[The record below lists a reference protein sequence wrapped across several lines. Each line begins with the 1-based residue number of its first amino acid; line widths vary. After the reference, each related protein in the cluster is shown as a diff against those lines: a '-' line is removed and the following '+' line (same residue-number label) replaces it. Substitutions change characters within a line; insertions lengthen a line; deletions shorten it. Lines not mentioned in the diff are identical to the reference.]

1 LNFANLSTKKKEEE
15 MHKKTMGIL
24 VVVLAILLVAPS
36 VMAQTSPTD
45 VVQSYYAALGE
56 AAAGGDTTALLALF
70 ADDATVDVAGITP
83 EAVEGK
89 EAIQST
95 LGSMFALLQ
104 GVTITLGEVTAEG
117 NTVTATYT
125 LALPGQASPIP
136 ATDTFVI
143 QEGQIQS
150 LTIAIDLTAM
160 SAAPTPSGLPTTG
173 GPVSGLLP
181 GLLVLGGAAFV
192 GLSRRLSR

>member
-1 LNFANLSTKKKEEE
+1 MKKNPAK
-15 MHKKTMGIL
+15 IL

-83 EAVEGK
+83 GAVEGK

-95 LGSMFALLQ
+95 LGNMFALLQ
-104 GVTITLGEVTAEG
+104 GVTITLGEVSTEG
-117 NTVTATYT
+117 DTVTATYT
-125 LALPGQASPIP
+125 LALQGQANPIP

-143 QEGQIQS
+143 QEGQIQA
-150 LTIAIDLTAM
+150 LTIAIDFTAM
-160 SAAPTPSGLPTTG
+160 PAVPTPYNLPATG

>member
-1 LNFANLSTKKKEEE
+1 MRKNAV
-15 MHKKTMGIL
+15 GI
-24 VVVLAILLVAPS
+24 VVVALAILLVVPS
-36 VMAQTSPTD
+36 AMAQTSPAD

-56 AAAGGDTTALLALF
+56 AAAGGDTAALLALF
-70 ADDATVDVAGITP
+70 ADDATVNVTGVTP
-83 EAVEGK
+83 AAVEGK

-95 LGSMFALLQ
+95 LGNMFALLQ

-117 NTVTATYT
+117 DTVTTTYT

-143 QEGQIQS
+143 QDGKIQS
-150 LTIAIDLTAM
+150 LTMTIDLTAM
-160 SAAPTPSGLPTTG
+160 AAAPTPPSLPATG

-181 GLLVLGGAAFV
+181 GLLALGGAALA
-192 GLSRRLSR
+192 GLSRRFSR

>member
-1 LNFANLSTKKKEEE
+1 MKKN
-15 MHKKTMGIL
+15 TARIL
-24 VVVLAILLVAPS
+24 MVALAILLVAPS
-36 VMAQTSPTD
+36 VMAQASPTD

-83 EAVEGK
+83 GAVEGK

-104 GVTITLGEVTAEG
+104 GVTVTLGEVTAEG
-117 NTVTATYT
+117 DTVTTSYT

-143 QEGQIQS
+143 QDGKIQS
-150 LTIAIDLTAM
+150 LTMTIDLTGM
-160 SAAPTPSGLPTTG
+160 AAASTPPSLPATG
-173 GPVSGLLP
+173 GPMSGLLP
-181 GLLVLGGAAFV
+181 GLLVLAGAALA
-192 GLSRRLSR
+192 GLSRRFSR

>member
-1 LNFANLSTKKKEEE
+1 MKKN
-15 MHKKTMGIL
+15 TARIL
-24 VVVLAILLVAPS
+24 IVALAILLVAPS
-36 VMAQTSPTD
+36 IMAQTSPTD
-45 VVQSYYAALGE
+45 VVQSYYAALGD
-56 AAAGGDTTALLALF
+56 AAAAGDTTALLALF
-70 ADDATVDVAGITP
+70 ADDATVEVTGITP
-83 EAVEGK
+83 GAVKGK

-95 LGSMFALLQ
+95 LGNMFALLQ

-143 QEGQIQS
+143 QEGKIQA
-150 LTIAIDLTAM
+150 LTIAIDFTAM
-160 SAAPTPSGLPTTG
+160 PAVPTPYDLPETG

-181 GLLVLGGAAFV
+181 GLLVLGGVALA
-192 GLSRRLSR
+192 GLSCRFSR